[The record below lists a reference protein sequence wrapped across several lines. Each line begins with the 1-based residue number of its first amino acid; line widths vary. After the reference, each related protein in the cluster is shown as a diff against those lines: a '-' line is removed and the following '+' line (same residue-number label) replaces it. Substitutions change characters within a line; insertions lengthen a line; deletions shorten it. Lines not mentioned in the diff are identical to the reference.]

1 MFDSLLKNSKD
12 LENFRELIPTMGD
25 NGRDT
30 REVFPINI
38 LRETL
43 GNAMERFFGRVQR

>member
-12 LENFRELIPTMGD
+12 LENFRELIPRMETMG
-25 NGRDT
+25 DT